1 MLCIPLARADQ
12 CLHAF
17 LWYQTF
23 LRDMNQ
29 CLELAQPDEAE
40 GERIVLKLF
49 QDLRLAPHHGKGDAD
64 AAGALVSRFLGNAVL
79 DSVRYR

>member
-1 MLCIPLARADQ
+1 
-12 CLHAF
+12 
-17 LWYQTF
+17 
-23 LRDMNQ
+23 MNQ

-79 DSVRYR
+79 DSA

>member
-1 MLCIPLARADQ
+1 MLCIRLARAHQ

-17 LWYQTF
+17 LWYQTY
-23 LRDMNQ
+23 LRDMKR
-29 CLELAQPDEAE
+29 CLEQAQPEEAE
-40 GERIVLKLF
+40 GEHIVLKLF